1 MIQMGHQ
8 LTHDLYFSRLTKKA
22 GVTTI
27 RMFNW
32 QRRKTLAVDGRSF
45 TKCKLRALFQTSNLL
60 RSLTSAACSCPKCME
75 EANRDGDDQSVKSGR
90 SLRSTSRKMEQPQ
103 TSSSTGGKSKKKWN
117 LFKGSTG
124 DQPQV
129 DDDDDRS
136 VKSNKSTRSNKS
148 SRSTSK
154 RGQAA
159 SSSRYGS
166 MPFDGDGY
174 CVQ

>member
-1 MIQMGHQ
+1 MK
-8 LTHDLYFSRLTKKA
+8 RE

-32 QRRKTLAVDGRSF
+32 QQRKTSAVDGKSF
-45 TKCKLRALFQTSNLL
+45 MNCKFEAS
-60 RSLTSAACSCPKCME
+60 RSLKFAPITHLCCSCPKCME

-90 SLRSTSRKMEQPQ
+90 SLRSTSKKMEQPQ
-103 TSSSTGGKSKKKWN
+103 TSSSATGGGKSKKKWN

-124 DQPQV
+124 DQPQG

-159 SSSRYGS
+159 TSSRYGS

>member
-1 MIQMGHQ
+1 M
-8 LTHDLYFSRLTKKA
+8 
-22 GVTTI
+22 
-27 RMFNW
+27 N
-32 QRRKTLAVDGRSF
+32 
-45 TKCKLRALFQTSNLL
+45 CKFEAS
-60 RSLTSAACSCPKCME
+60 RSLKFAPITHLCCSCPKCME

-90 SLRSTSRKMEQPQ
+90 SLRSTSKKMEQPQ
-103 TSSSTGGKSKKKWN
+103 TSSSATGGGKSKKKWN

-124 DQPQV
+124 DQPQG

-159 SSSRYGS
+159 TSSRYGS